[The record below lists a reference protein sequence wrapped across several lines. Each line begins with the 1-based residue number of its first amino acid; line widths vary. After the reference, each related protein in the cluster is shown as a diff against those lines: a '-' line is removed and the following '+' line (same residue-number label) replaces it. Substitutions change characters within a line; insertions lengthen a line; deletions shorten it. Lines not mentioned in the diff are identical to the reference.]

1 MEYLNTTITEK
12 KYKRF
17 VKVLVLKNDPD
28 LIEEYRQWHASG
40 NVWPEI
46 LQGLR
51 QVGVLDME
59 IYIDGSTLV
68 MIMDTNSTFIDE
80 LQMKELAKLPRQQ
93 EWETLMTKYQETN
106 PEASAKEKWRLLTRI
121 FKLE

>member
-93 EWETLMTKYQETN
+93 EWEILMTKYQETN
-106 PEASAKEKWRLLTRI
+106 PKASAKEKWRLLTRI